1 MRRLLRTLVALLVL
15 GLILVVSRGGLLR
28 RTTTTSSTTS
38 EPPISTCLT
47 SQIHGQWV
55 DGSAGAGTAYAWITL
70 TNSGT
75 TCALPTWLNLAMGTD
90 PNSTSDQFARVPDLA
105 ELTRPDGSP
114 ITKPDHGVTL
124 AAQETATVA
133 LSFTNRSGCDNRHHQ
148 LAGWR
153 ESPGVTSSCGLPRDP
168 VQRTQCICLTSV
180 SLAAN
185 INQNSSTCLASC
197 YLVECAIDA
206 LQGDH

>member
-1 MRRLLRTLVALLVL
+1 MRRLLRTLIALLVL
-15 GLILVVSRGGLLR
+15 GLIVVVSKGGLLR

-133 LSFTNRSGCDNRHHQ
+133 LSFTNRSGCDMATTVTISWLVGGNRQ
-148 LAGWR
+148 
-153 ESPGVTSSCGLPRDP
+153 ELPVP
-168 VQRTQCICLTSV
+168 AAYLVTQCSGPSAFV
-180 SLAAN
+180 SPVFL
-185 INQNSSTCLASC
+185 
-197 YLVECAIDA
+197 
-206 LQGDH
+206 